1 MTTPR
6 RRVLLFVGTE
16 RSARRRRPTDV
27 VATTAAALLLICAV
41 HLAEPPSAAERAII
55 DLAAAMP
62 GFLEV
67 VWQLAVVLLGAWAVT
82 IVVAGV
88 LHRRGALLL
97 EVVMGMALA
106 TLLWWWVDDALGDL
120 RGAGRVPVLLSIGA
134 VAVGC
139 ARPHLGRPFQRVGRW
154 LVATAAVAVVLLATT
169 TPTGAVIAVLI
180 AVTSAG
186 LTHLVLGTREGRPD
200 LGLVAEALAMAER
213 PVGEL
218 VESPQQEA
226 GVFIVEGTSG
236 TRPVVARVFGRD
248 ARDTQLLAKAWRSL
262 WYRGTSSVM
271 PTRLQQA
278 EHEAFVTML
287 ASTRGVPVPL
297 VVAVTRTPSH
307 DAVLV
312 LEGVAEPIRQLD
324 AITAGAMWDLLE
336 RVHRAGLALRDVS
349 ISRFGTDA
357 EGHIGLRDLSTT
369 GLSGPDEGPL
379 DRSQLLV
386 VTAQHLGVDAAT
398 RIATEQLGHDAM
410 AALVPY
416 VQSAA
421 LGPTLRSEL
430 RRVDDP
436 VDVDGLRDH
445 VAELSG
451 VESPEL
457 AELRRVSPASLVQM
471 ALMTFAAY
479 AIISLLGG
487 VDPDELVATLSGAAL
502 GWVAL
507 ALAVGQLPVLTES
520 AATQG
525 ASTRRLAVGPLVA
538 LQAAIG
544 FVKLA
549 IPSTAARMAMI
560 LRYFQKQGVPPPE
573 ALSISAIDTFSG
585 FLIQIAVLVLT
596 LAIGVGSVS
605 LELPAETTGATLD
618 LTSALLIVAAV
629 AVVLLIIVLAW
640 PRLRHRLLGRVRPW
654 YRQARSSTDVL
665 RSPARVVELFGGNLM
680 SQLLFAGALA
690 ACVRA
695 FGVEI
700 NLAEGLVVY
709 VIASLFGGVMPVP
722 GGIGVMEAALTVG
735 LVAVGVDESVALGA
749 AITFRVVTFYVPPIW
764 GWAAFRWLE
773 RNNYL

>member
-1 MTTPR
+1 VTTRQR
-6 RRVLLFVGTE
+6 RLLFFVGTE
-16 RSARRRRPTDV
+16 TRRRRRRSSDV
-27 VATTAAALLLICAV
+27 VATVCTALILICAV
-41 HLAEPPSAAERAII
+41 QIAEPLSAAEQAII
-55 DLAAAMP
+55 ELAAAMP

-67 VWQLAVVLLGAWAVT
+67 VWQMAAALLGIWAAT
-82 IVVAGV
+82 IVVAGLV
-88 LHRRGALLL
+88 QRRGALL
-97 EVVMGMALA
+97 VDVAIGMGLA
-106 TLLWWWVDDALGDL
+106 TALWWWIDRIVGDL
-120 RGAGRVPVLLSIGA
+120 QGAGRVPVLLSIGA

-139 ARPHLGRPFQRVGRW
+139 ARPHLGRPYQRIGRW
-154 LVATAAVAVVLLATT
+154 LVITAAIAAVILGTT
-169 TPTGAVIAVLI
+169 TPTGAVTAVLI

-186 LTHLVLGTREGRPD
+186 LSHLLLGTREGRPD
-200 LGLVAEALAMAER
+200 LGLIAAALTTIGR

-226 GVFIVEGTSG
+226 GVFIVEGVADG
-236 TRPVVARVFGRD
+236 RQVVAKVFGRD
-248 ARDTQLLAKAWRSL
+248 ARDTQLMAKAWRSL
-262 WYRGTSSVM
+262 WYRETASVM

-287 ASTRGVPVPL
+287 AASRGVPVPS
-297 VVAVTRTPSH
+297 VVSVTRTPSH

-312 LEGVAEPIRQLD
+312 LEDVDEPIRQLD
-324 AITAGAMWDLLE
+324 TSTAGAMWDLLD

-357 EGHIGLRDLSTT
+357 EGRIGLGDLSTT

-379 DRSQLLV
+379 DRTQLLV
-386 VTAQHLGVDAAT
+386 ATAQHLGIDAAT
-398 RIATEQLGHDAM
+398 RVATEHLGHDAM

-430 RRVDDP
+430 HGVDD
-436 VDVDGLRDH
+436 LRDH

-457 AELRRVSPASLVQM
+457 AELRRVSPASLVRM

-479 AIISLLGG
+479 AIITLLGG
-487 VDPDELVATLSGAAL
+487 VDPDELVAMLSGAAL

-507 ALAVGQLPVLTES
+507 ALVVGQLPVLTETVS
-520 AATQG
+520 TQG

-538 LQAAIG
+538 LQSAIG

-549 IPSTAARMAMI
+549 VPSTAGRMAMI
-560 LRYFQKQGVPPPE
+560 VRYFQKQGVPPAE
-573 ALSISAIDTFSG
+573 ALSISAIETFSG
-585 FLIQIAVLVLT
+585 FVIQIVVLVLT
-596 LAIGVGSVS
+596 LVVGIGSVS
-605 LELPAETTGATLD
+605 LDLSADTTGATFD
-618 LTSALLIVAAV
+618 LTAALLIVAVIAV
-629 AVVLLIIVLAW
+629 AAVIVVLAW
-640 PRLRHRLLGRVRPW
+640 PPLRHRLLDRVRPW
-654 YRQARSSTDVL
+654 LHQARSSTDVL
-665 RSPARVVELFGGNLM
+665 RSPTRVVELLGGNLL

-695 FGVEI
+695 FGVEV
-700 NLAEGLVVY
+700 NLGEALVVY
-709 VIASLFGGVMPVP
+709 VIASLFGGFMPVP

-735 LVAVGVDESVALGA
+735 LVAAGVDESVALGA
-749 AITFRVVTFYVPPIW
+749 AITFRIVTFYVPPIW

-773 RNNYL
+773 RNTYL

>member
-1 MTTPR
+1 
-6 RRVLLFVGTE
+6 
-16 RSARRRRPTDV
+16 
-27 VATTAAALLLICAV
+27 
-41 HLAEPPSAAERAII
+41 
-55 DLAAAMP
+55 MP

-67 VWQLAVVLLGAWAVT
+67 VWQLAAALLGIWAAT
-82 IVVAGV
+82 IVVAGLV
-88 LHRRGALLL
+88 QRRGALL
-97 EVVMGMALA
+97 VDVAMGMGLA
-106 TLLWWWVDDALGDL
+106 TALWWWIDGIVGELQ
-120 RGAGRVPVLLSIGA
+120 GAGRVPVLLSIGA

-139 ARPHLGRPFQRVGRW
+139 ARPHLGRPYQRIGRW
-154 LVATAAVAVVLLATT
+154 LVITAAIAVVILGTT
-169 TPTGAVIAVLI
+169 TPTGAVTAMLI

-186 LTHLVLGTREGRPD
+186 LSHLVLGTREGRPD
-200 LGLVAEALAMAER
+200 LGLVAEALTTIGR

-226 GVFIVEGTSG
+226 GVVIVEGTSG

-262 WYRGTSSVM
+262 WYRETSSVM

-287 ASTRGVPVPL
+287 AASRGVPVPS

-312 LEGVAEPIRQLD
+312 LEDVAEPVRQLD
-324 AITAGAMWDLLE
+324 ATTAGAMWDLLD
-336 RVHRAGLALRDVS
+336 RVHHAGLALRDVS

-357 EGHIGLRDLSTT
+357 EGRIGLRDLSTT

-379 DRSQLLV
+379 DRTQLLV
-386 VTAQHLGVDAAT
+386 ATAQHLGVDAAT
-398 RIATEQLGHDAM
+398 RVATEQLGHDAK

-430 RRVDDP
+430 RGVDDP
-436 VDVDGLRDH
+436 VDVDDLRDH

-457 AELRRVSPASLVQM
+457 AELRRVSPASLVRM
-471 ALMTFAAY
+471 ALMTFATY

-507 ALAVGQLPVLTES
+507 ALVVGQLPVLTETLS
-520 AATQG
+520 TQG

-538 LQAAIG
+538 LQLAIG

-549 IPSTAARMAMI
+549 VPSTAGRMAMI
-560 LRYFQKQGVPPPE
+560 VRYFQKQGVPSAE
-573 ALSISAIDTFSG
+573 ALSISAIETFSG
-585 FLIQIAVLVLT
+585 FVIQVVVLVLA
-596 LAIGVGSVS
+596 LGVGSVS
-605 LELPAETTGATLD
+605 LDLSADTTGATFD
-618 LTSALLIVAAV
+618 LTAALLIVAVIAV
-629 AVVLLIIVLAW
+629 AAVVVVLAW
-640 PRLRHRLLGRVRPW
+640 PPFRHRLLGRVRPW
-654 YRQARSSTDVL
+654 LQQARSSTDVL
-665 RSPARVVELFGGNLM
+665 RSPTRVVELLGGNLL

-695 FGVEI
+695 FGVEVD
-700 NLAEGLVVY
+700 LAEALVVY
-709 VIASLFGGVMPVP
+709 VVASLFGGFMPVP

-749 AITFRVVTFYVPPIW
+749 AITFRIVTFYVPPIW

-773 RNNYL
+773 RNSYL